1 MTLFD
6 ILNLSMYQKVP
17 FDVEKHLK
25 RIPVCLCV
33 MCTCVCVVAS
43 LGCTL
48 ETHIAL

>member
-17 FDVEKHLK
+17 FDVQKHLK

-33 MCTCVCVVAS
+33 ICTCVCVVAS
-43 LGCTL
+43 LCCTL